1 MPRWHS
7 SPISIPA
14 STTDDPAP
22 QTAAGRV
29 GVLRHREFRLLFAG
43 QAFSVLGD
51 RIVTI
56 ALPFAVLSLPGGS
69 AADVGLVMGANV
81 LAFGLFVLVGGV
93 VADRL
98 PRQRTMIASD
108 AVRAVVQGAGAFLLL
123 TDRATVGSLV
133 VIGLVYGA
141 AEAFFRPAV
150 LGLVPQLVGPQ
161 ELQPANAL
169 LTLSMN
175 GSMVLGPA
183 LAGVLVAVTSPGV
196 VVAFD
201 AATFVVSGIT
211 LLRLR
216 PRPVPPAAGQ
226 GFREQLVGG
235 WREVRTRAW
244 VLGTL
249 GLFSA
254 YHALVI
260 PAIYVLGPAY
270 AKDERGGAGAWGLIS
285 AGFGAGAVLG
295 SLLALRWRPSRPG
308 VAVAATILVA
318 GSQAV
323 IVVAPVPTLL
333 VAALEALTGAC
344 VALGFTVWETA
355 LQQHIPAEAQSRVS
369 SFDHLVSV
377 ALMPL
382 GYAALGPVAEV
393 LGTGTTAAVC
403 TGTTLAVGLLVLAL
417 PAQRR
422 LTGVPEG
429 ADGAPA
435 DAPVAAAGR

>member
-1 MPRWHS
+1 
-7 SPISIPA
+7 
-14 STTDDPAP
+14 
-22 QTAAGRV
+22 
-29 GVLRHREFRLLFAG
+29 VLRHREFRLLFAG

-51 RIVTI
+51 RIVMI

-69 AADVGLVMGANV
+69 AGDVGLVMGANV

-98 PRQRTMIASD
+98 PRQRTMLASD
-108 AVRAVVQGAGAFLLL
+108 VVRAVVQAVGALLLL
-123 TDRATVGSLV
+123 TDRATVASLV
-133 VIGLVYGA
+133 VIGLLYGA

-150 LGLVPQLVGPQ
+150 LGLVPQLVQRGEEQ
-161 ELQPANAL
+161 AANAL

-175 GSMVLGPA
+175 VSMVFGPA
-183 LAGVLVAVTSPGV
+183 LAGVLVALTSPGV
-196 VVAFD
+196 VVAVD
-201 AATFVVSGIT
+201 AGTFVVSGLT

-216 PRPVPPAAGQ
+216 PRAVVPATGA

-244 VLGTL
+244 VVGTL

-270 AKDERGGAGAWGLIS
+270 AQDERGGASAWGLIS
-285 AGFGAGAVLG
+285 AGFGAGAVVG
-295 SLLALRWRPSRPG
+295 SLLALRWRPHRPG
-308 VAVAATILVA
+308 VAIGATILLA
-318 GSQAV
+318 GCQAV
-323 IVVAPVPTLL
+323 IVVSPVPTLV
-333 VAALEALTGAC
+333 VAALEALTGVC
-344 VALGFTVWETA
+344 VALGFTLWETA

-377 ALMPL
+377 ALMPV
-382 GYAALGPVAEV
+382 GYAALGPVAET
-393 LGTGTTAAVC
+393 LGVGRTATLC
-403 TGTTLAVGLLVLAL
+403 TLVTVAVGALVLSL

-422 LTGVPEG
+422 LSAVPPPGSGER
-429 ADGAPA
+429 DEV
-435 DAPVAAAGR
+435 DQLV